1 MTIEQKPYE
10 YRVGG
15 SLPEHA
21 PSYTIR
27 QADRDFYAGLKSGNF
42 CYVFNSRQMG
52 KTSLLVRT
60 LYRLRGEG
68 VACTTI
74 DVSGRGS
81 GNIQPEQ
88 WYAGIV
94 YTLIKDFKL
103 DNPLQFM
110 KGWWQERAFLDPAQR
125 LVEVIETILLPNT
138 TEPMVIFIDEIDSI
152 LSLNFST
159 DDFFALIR
167 SCYDKRATNPAYNR
181 LTFALIGV
189 ARPADLINDKRRT
202 PFNIGRAIELS
213 GFTLDEANALT
224 IGLRP
229 LADHPHAVLSEI
241 LAWTGGQPFLTQ
253 KICSLLVKSDLFVAA
268 GKESIVIERLVGREA
283 IEDWESK
290 DNPPHFKTI
299 STRLT
304 ANETRAG
311 SLLGLYQQIL
321 TNTSVKLEDRPE
333 ERELQLS
340 GIVVKIGNEL
350 KVANRIYAAIF
361 DRFWVDK
368 QLANLRPYST
378 AIKEWAGSNN
388 KDKSRL
394 LRGKALEDALEWAK
408 GKNLTNLDG
417 KFLSA
422 CREQRIY
429 EANQEALQQRI
440 KQLWFL
446 SAIASS
452 FAICALFFGFQ
463 ARSEKEKA
471 QVAEINTK
479 NALNQASIES
489 DKTKNAIETL
499 IDTLGAT
506 RLFQEQKQL
515 LNQVDR
521 QKLAEGIETNLQYAI
536 HGTLERNRL
545 KHDNTVTDVNYS
557 PDGKFIASVSKDKN
571 LKIWQV
577 DGKLIQTIPH
587 PQGLKNLA
595 ISNDSQ
601 KIVTVGDD
609 SQVRLW
615 NSHGEQ
621 LSPPLQERNNTDKFI
636 RVAITPNAKYIAAA
650 TNIDRKNAE
659 VIIWEVESG
668 KIIKTFKFPKL
679 TNIVND
685 RTHGFRDLEFS
696 TDGKFLA
703 AASTDTTI
711 KVWAWET
718 NRSPQILT
726 GHRDWAYSLSFS
738 QDGKWLASAGGGS
751 DESMRIWQ
759 INDGKFQLKKT
770 IEKVHDGGFYLAFHP
785 NNRQIATAGS
795 GDRTIKLWDFDRIMS
810 DPNSTL
816 TPNDWGNILLTTIGG
831 NQSEYKGI
839 AYSPDGGRIALPGA
853 DYQVTIWEPD
863 RALERNISASKL
875 AIQRVIYSNN
885 GAYIATGGS
894 DKMIRIWKADGSLF
908 RTITGHKDWIYGL
921 SFSPDDKS
929 IASASEDNT
938 VKIWQVADGK
948 LMGTLKHDHY
958 AYDVSHSP
966 DSRYLASV
974 GEDRKL
980 KIWDANNGELFKE
993 FTIANNDHWIWKVKF
1008 SPDNKYLAINTS
1020 DGVEL
1025 YSTSDFRKVRVFQD
1039 NGGKMKT
1046 LLNISFSPD
1055 GQTIAA
1061 SSIDGIVRLWHIED
1075 GKSIVKYQGHRD
1087 AIADIQFS
1095 PDSQEIATVS
1105 GGDRHIKF
1113 WSRRGELRRTIE
1125 GFKGMSLTFSPD
1137 GTTVIAVDTQGVMK
1151 FWNLA
1156 KLEREYL
1163 TLDASYAKG
1172 CLQLQEYLS
1181 HRQPPDSSR
1190 KKISILQP
1198 RSYFSPQY
1206 NSSNDS
1212 ICQP

>member
-1 MTIEQKPYE
+1 VIVKQEPYE
-10 YRVGG
+10 YIVGG

-27 QADRDFYAGLKSGNF
+27 QADRDFYAGLKAGNF

-60 LYRLRGEG
+60 LCQLRSEG

-103 DNPLQFM
+103 DNPLKFM
-110 KGWWQERAFLDPAQR
+110 QSWWKDRDFLDPAQR

-138 TEPMVIFIDEIDSI
+138 TAPIVIFIDEIDSI

-167 SCYDKRATNPAYNR
+167 SCYDKRATNSAYNR

-189 ARPADLINDKRRT
+189 ARPSDLINDKRRT

-213 GFTLDEANALT
+213 GFTLDEADALT
-224 IGLRP
+224 IGLRT
-229 LADHPHAVLSEI
+229 LADNPHAVLGEV

-253 KICSLLVKSDLFVAA
+253 KICSLLVKSNLSIAA
-268 GKESIVIERLVGREA
+268 GKESIAIEQLVKSEA
-283 IEDWESK
+283 IEDWESR

-304 ANETRAG
+304 ANETRSG

-321 TNTSVKLEDRPE
+321 TNTTVKLEDRLE
-333 ERELQLS
+333 ERELQLA
-340 GIVVKIGNEL
+340 GIVVKIGDEL

-361 DRFWVDK
+361 DRLWVDK

-378 AIKEWAGSNN
+378 AIKEWVDSN
-388 KDKSRL
+388 KTDKSRL

-408 GKNLTNLDG
+408 GKSLTNLDG
-417 KFLSA
+417 RFLSA

-429 EANQEALQQRI
+429 EANQEVLQQRI
-440 KQLWFL
+440 EQLWLL
-446 SAIASS
+446 SVIASS

-463 ARSEKEKA
+463 ARSEKENA
-471 QVAEINTK
+471 QIAGINAK

-489 DKTKNAIETL
+489 DKTKNRIETL
-499 IDTLGAT
+499 IDTLDAT

-515 LNQVDR
+515 LNQADR
-521 QKLAEGIETNLQYAI
+521 QKLAEGIEANLQYAV

-545 KHDNTVTDVNYS
+545 KHDNTVTEVAYS
-557 PDGKFIASVSKDKN
+557 ADGKFIASVSKDKT

-577 DGKLIQTIPH
+577 DGKLIQTIAH
-587 PQGLKNLA
+587 PQSLHNLA
-595 ISNDSQ
+595 ISSDSQ
-601 KIVTVGDD
+601 KIATVGDD
-609 SQVRLW
+609 AQVRLW
-615 NSHGEQ
+615 NINGEQ
-621 LSPPLQERNNTDKFI
+621 VSPYLEQRNNTDKFI
-636 RVAITPNAKYIAAA
+636 RVAITPDGKYIAAA
-650 TNIDRKNAE
+650 TNTDRQNAE
-659 VIIWEVESG
+659 VIIWAVESG
-668 KIIKTFKFPKL
+668 KIVKNFGFPKIPAL
-679 TNIVND
+679 VNN
-685 RTHGFRDLEFS
+685 RTHGFRDLKFS

-703 AASTDTTI
+703 AASTDTSI
-711 KVWAWET
+711 KIWAWET
-718 NRSPQILT
+718 DKSPQILT
-726 GHRDWAYSLSFS
+726 GHKDWAYSLSFS
-738 QDGKWLASAGGGS
+738 QDGKWLATAGGGS
-751 DESMRIWQ
+751 DESMKIWK
-759 INDGKFQLKKT
+759 IDDGKFQLKKT
-770 IEKVHDGGFYLAFHP
+770 IEKVHDGGFYLAFDP

-795 GDRTIKLWDFDRIMS
+795 GDRTIEIWDFDRIMS
-810 DPNSTL
+810 NPNSTL
-816 TPNDWGNILLTTIGG
+816 TPNDRGNILLTTIGG

-839 AYSPDGGRIALPGA
+839 AY
-853 DYQVTIWEPD
+853 
-863 RALERNISASKL
+863 
-875 AIQRVIYSNN
+875 
-885 GAYIATGGS
+885 
-894 DKMIRIWKADGSLF
+894 
-908 RTITGHKDWIYGL
+908 
-921 SFSPDDKS
+921 
-929 IASASEDNT
+929 
-938 VKIWQVADGK
+938 
-948 LMGTLKHDHY
+948 
-958 AYDVSHSP
+958 SP

-980 KIWDANNGELFKE
+980 KIWDANNGKLFKE
-993 FTIANNDHWIWKVKF
+993 FTIANNNHWIWRVKF

-1025 YSTSDFRKVRVFQD
+1025 YSTSDFGKVRVFQD

-1046 LLNISFSPD
+1046 LLKVSFSPD
-1055 GQTIAA
+1055 SQTIAA
-1061 SSIDGIVRLWHIED
+1061 SSIDGMIRLWNIED
-1075 GKSIVKYQGHRD
+1075 GKSIIKYRGHRD
-1087 AIADIQFS
+1087 AIEDIQFS

-1105 GGDRHIKF
+1105 GGDRRIKF
-1113 WSRRGELRRTIE
+1113 WSRQGELRRTIE
-1125 GFKGMSLTFSPD
+1125 GFKGMSLAFSPD
-1137 GTTVIAVDTQGVMK
+1137 GTTIIAVDTHGVMK

-1172 CLQLQEYLS
+1172 CRQLQEYLS
-1181 HRQPPDSSR
+1181 HRQPPDSSLS
-1190 KKISILQP
+1190 KKSIFHP
-1198 RSYFSPQY
+1198 RSYFSSQS
-1206 NSSNDS
+1206 NSTSDS